1 MRHKIPDENK
11 KKKFSIT
18 IDEKLSLLL
27 EKYMSE
33 NNINNKSLYI
43 ESLVRKDMKE
53 RGENVE
59 RKL

>member
-1 MRHKIPDENK
+1 MRHKIPNENK

-18 IDEKLSLLL
+18 IDERLSLLL
-27 EKYMSE
+27 DKYMSE

-53 RGENVE
+53 RGENIE

>member
-18 IDEKLSLLL
+18 IDERLSLLL
-27 EKYMSE
+27 DKYMSE

-53 RGENVE
+53 RGENIE